1 MQATII
7 ADTSCLILLEKIG
20 ELSLL
25 HTIFGEIVTTQ
36 FIADEFGE
44 VLPYWITI
52 QNPMNKSS
60 QLLLEITLDK
70 GEASAIA
77 LALEMGNSLLII
89 DEAKGRKIAKQVGL
103 TITGTLGVLAQAKLK
118 GHIQVLKPL
127 LEKIQQTNFRI
138 SEQLVQEVLKAV
150 GE

>member
-7 ADTSCLILLEKIG
+7 SDTSCLILLEKIG
-20 ELSLL
+20 ELNLL
-25 HTIFGEIVTTQ
+25 HTVFGEIVTTQ
-36 FIADEFGE
+36 FVAEEFGE

-52 QNPMNKSS
+52 QNPTNKSS
-60 QLLLEITLDK
+60 QLILETMLDK

-77 LALEMGNSLLII
+77 LALETGNSLLII
-89 DEAKGRKIAKQVGL
+89 DESKGRKIAKQLGL
-103 TITGTLGVLAQAKLK
+103 AITGTLGVLAQAKLK
-118 GHIQVLKPL
+118 GHIQLLKPL

-138 SEQLVQEVLKAV
+138 SEQLVQEVLKGV